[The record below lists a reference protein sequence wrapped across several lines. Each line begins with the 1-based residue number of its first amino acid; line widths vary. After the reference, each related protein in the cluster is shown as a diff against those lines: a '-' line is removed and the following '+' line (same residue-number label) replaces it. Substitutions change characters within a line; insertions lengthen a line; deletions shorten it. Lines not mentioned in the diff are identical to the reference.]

1 MIAIDTNVII
11 RFLVRDDVK
20 QAEIVYARFK
30 RAEAARERLFIP
42 LLVLLEMLWVLESAY
57 RMSRSDILSAL
68 DDLRRMPI
76 LEFEADSVLDHLITA
91 GKRSSA
97 DLSDLLISYSAANSG
112 CAAVLTFDKRASKQP
127 LFELMKG

>member
-42 LLVLLEMLWVLESAY
+42 LLVLLEMLWDELFGF
-57 RMSRSDILSAL
+57 RAL
-68 DDLRRMPI
+68 TR
-76 LEFEADSVLDHLITA
+76 
-91 GKRSSA
+91 
-97 DLSDLLISYSAANSG
+97 
-112 CAAVLTFDKRASKQP
+112 
-127 LFELMKG
+127 